1 MWLASPSTTG
11 WSEPSSVRSESIRGL
26 NDPFAHSGRPLPVP
40 DLQSVTRE
48 SRGIIRAPA
57 CHEERDRLRA
67 IAGVRVPRSRV
78 PVAHMQNP
86 QHADEQ
92 AERTR
97 QVKNREEA
105 EQEREKALHREAA
118 ERFEA
123 VGDERHAED
132 QRDRA
137 EEVDGGSA

>member
-1 MWLASPSTTG
+1 
-11 WSEPSSVRSESIRGL
+11 
-26 NDPFAHSGRPLPVP
+26 
-40 DLQSVTRE
+40 
-48 SRGIIRAPA
+48 
-57 CHEERDRLRA
+57 
-67 IAGVRVPRSRV
+67 
-78 PVAHMQNP
+78 MQNP
-86 QHADEQ
+86 QHADEK
-92 AERTR
+92 AERAR